1 MAMYTYE
8 TRAIAVQDHLE
19 VAERLEREGNFE
31 DAAEI
36 RKTMEDYR
44 SGRNDDVLRNPL
56 G

>member
-1 MAMYTYE
+1 MYTYE

-19 VAERLEREGNFE
+19 VAARLEREGRFE

-36 RKTMEDYR
+36 RATGEDYR
-44 SGRNDDVLRNPL
+44 TGKYDDVLRNPL